1 MFDSLKHVV
10 TTHNLLTS
18 SSNLQ
23 VLTTTFYVRSTEV
36 NKFNPTFCL
45 YAMST
50 ATAPTAS
57 SITASFPTPII
68 TPLAS
73 ATTGQPTYATIRM
86 AQTQL
91 NGNAASIPSHSG
103 DGVHGHLALTIAPAE
118 YLLLT
123 GVAFLPPVN
132 PPAQPEHPAQATAAQ
147 ISEINRLHTSAQAT
161 FRTYYETDKAL
172 RNQLIL
178 ATPPAYVRSLYDDT
192 LGFGN
197 VTCLQLLLH
206 LWHNYGRI
214 TQAELD
220 ANLLRMAAAWNP
232 PTPIE
237 VLFAQLEDGVRFAT
251 AGNDPPSMPTVVRQ
265 GYNIIYATG
274 LFDVACREWR
284 CLPDANKTMLTF
296 QAHFHAA
303 DQDRRLT
310 STSAS
315 AGYHGTANAA
325 TIVPT
330 PTTTSSSRRQ
340 PTAAATA
347 RPIRSYCWTHG
358 HLQNPRH
365 TSATCK
371 NKRSGHLDTAT
382 ASNRQGGSDETPTY
396 TPRLQAATTAP
407 PPSGA

>member
-1 MFDSLKHVV
+1 MASS
-10 TTHNLLTS
+10 TT
-18 SSNLQ
+18 
-23 VLTTTFYVRSTEV
+23 
-36 NKFNPTFCL
+36 
-45 YAMST
+45 
-50 ATAPTAS
+50 PTAS
-57 SITASFPTPII
+57 SITASFPTPLI
-68 TPLAS
+68 TPLTSTA
-73 ATTGQPTYATIRM
+73 TGQPTYATIRI

-103 DGVHGHLALTIAPAE
+103 DGIHGHLALTIAPDQ

-123 GVAFLPPVN
+123 GVAFIPPVN
-132 PPAQPEHPAQATAAQ
+132 PPAQPEHPPQSTAAQ
-147 ISEINRLHTSAQAT
+147 ISEINRLHSSAQAT

-178 ATPPAYVRSLYDDT
+178 ATPPAYIRALYDDT

-214 TQAELD
+214 TQTELD
-220 ANLLRMAAAWNP
+220 ANLLRMAAAWTP

-237 VLFAQLEDGVRFAT
+237 SLFAQLEDGIRFAT

-265 GYNIIYATG
+265 GYNIVYATG

-284 CLPDANKTMLTF
+284 CLPDGNKTMPVF

-310 STSAS
+310 ATSAS
-315 AGYHGTANAA
+315 AGYHGSANAA
-325 TIVPT
+325 AIIPT
-330 PTTTSSSRRQ
+330 NPSTRRQ
-340 PTAAATA
+340 PTPGNAPD

-371 NKRSGHLDTAT
+371 NKRDGHVDSAT
-382 ASNRQGGSDETPTY
+382 ASNRQGGSADTPTY
-396 TPRLQAATTAP
+396 TPRLHLAAAAP
-407 PPSGA
+407 TPGP